1 MTRIKT
7 NTFTEKEKKIL
18 LKLIQKRHPKLKI
31 ENISIEYEHEVA
43 IPK

>member
-7 NTFTEKEKKIL
+7 NTFTKKEKKIL
-18 LKLIQKRHPKLKI
+18 LKLIQQRHPKLKI
-31 ENISIEYEHEVA
+31 ENISIEYEYEIP